1 MSTSEKSGVVEP
13 EVLIEKRDG
22 LGLITLNRPKAI
34 NALNHPMA
42 LAILDA
48 LRAWADD
55 DEVRAVVLTGAG
67 ARGLCAGGDIVAIHN
82 DAKHA
87 QKDLNSPPPAAG
99 AAGGGDGENGGV
111 SSAAARADSLSGKF
125 WRDEY
130 ILNALIGRYPKPY
143 VAVMDGIVMGG
154 GVGLS
159 GHASHRIVTE
169 RSMVGMPETG
179 IGFIPDVGGTYLLAH
194 APGEIGAHVALTTA
208 RMNAGDAIAAGFA
221 DHFVPS
227 DQIPA
232 LLEAL
237 QTAEVDVAIAKFAQ
251 PAPVSDFVAHRD
263 WIDSCY
269 SADTVEEIVNRLQ
282 NDGRAE
288 AAKAAADVLSKSP
301 AALKVTLRS
310 LRNARTAANL
320 EEALNEEYR
329 VSVASLG
336 THDLVEGIRAQ
347 VVDKDRNPR
356 WSPATLADVTGADVD
371 AYFQELGDRELGL
384 VAPKDA
390 Q

>member
-1 MSTSEKSGVVEP
+1 MSEP

-34 NALNHPMA
+34 NALSHPMA

-48 LRAWADD
+48 LREWAGD

-67 ARGLCAGGDIVAIHN
+67 ERGLCAGGDIVAIHG
-82 DAKHA
+82 DAKKA
-87 QKDLNSPPPAAG
+87 VAD
-99 AAGGGDGENGGV
+99 GD
-111 SSAAARADSLSGKF
+111 SAAARADSPSGKF

-169 RSMVGMPETG
+169 RSKVGMPETG

-194 APGEIGAHVALTTA
+194 APGEIGTHIALTTA
-208 RMNAGDAIAAGFA
+208 RMSAGDAIAAGFA

-237 QTAEVDVAIAKFAQ
+237 HANDVDIAIAKFAQ
-251 PAPVSDFVAHRD
+251 PAPVSDFVAQRD

-269 SADTVEEIVNRLQ
+269 NAGTVEEIVDRLQ
-282 NDGRAE
+282 HDGRAE
-288 AAKAAADVLSKSP
+288 TAEAAAGILSKSP

-371 AYFQELGDRELGL
+371 AYFQQLGDRELGL